1 MNVRYFFIA
10 GAITSGL
17 ALALQ
22 ESYRSVNKQP
32 SPIVAPYTV
41 EENDLELLEP
51 ISGTLDT
58 LNILGIQSNSV
69 VYRPEVE
76 DLYQQGENLLHA
88 LYNFVRSVIMFCINM
103 LFSRG

>member
-22 ESYRSVNKQP
+22 ESDRIVNKQP

-41 EENDLELLEP
+41 EENNLQLLEP
-51 ISGTLDT
+51 VNGTLDT
-58 LNILGIQSNSV
+58 LNILGIQSNNV
-69 VYRPEVE
+69 AYQPEVE
-76 DLYQQGENLLHA
+76 DLYQKGETLLQA
-88 LYNFVRSVIMFCINM
+88 LYNFVRSFIMFCINM
-103 LFSRG
+103 IFSR